1 MLLAANPLGTLGF
14 INPVTCSIIP
24 TNPIIEP
31 PATSPDERLIP
42 FATLTSFSSSLLLI
56 FSINT
61 RINAPTKI
69 IVVVAIGK

>member
-1 MLLAANPLGTLGF
+1 MLLEANPVGVIGF

-24 TNPIIEP
+24 NNPIIEP
-31 PATSPDERLIP
+31 PATRPDERLIP
-42 FATLTSFSSSLLLI
+42 FATLTSSSSLVLLI
-56 FSINT
+56 FSTNT